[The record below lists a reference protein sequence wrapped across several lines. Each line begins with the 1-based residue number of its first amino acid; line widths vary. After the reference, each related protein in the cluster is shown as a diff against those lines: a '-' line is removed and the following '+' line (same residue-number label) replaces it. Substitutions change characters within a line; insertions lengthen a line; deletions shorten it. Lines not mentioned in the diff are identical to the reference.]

1 MFDITFLKYTKD
13 KVMILKD
20 DLTGLPNRKSLIS
33 ELNAH
38 RCRKMILLGIDIKN
52 FGEIN
57 SCYGNEEGD
66 NFLVS
71 FGRKLSDFANSLA
84 LNDTEVYRLHS
95 DVFALAACM
104 DKFSVKK
111 SLLDFAN
118 MLVKKFENFLSEDPI
133 RIKSLNV
140 IPSFVCGISHND
152 NFYGDNIGSNLFNRM
167 DIALREAKN
176 KNIKKISYCQID
188 EEVEKFYE
196 RNILWSNILKSV
208 LQGKSKLV
216 LKPYY
221 QAIQKIETG
230 EILKYECLIR
240 MVGKDDVISPSMFLA
255 SAERLGLLPSI
266 GKIVISESC
275 NIFRNLQA
283 GFSINIT
290 SQDLAD
296 EEFEKFILSQC
307 EFNSIDPERVTLE
320 ILENEEI
327 YNLKSKII
335 NLKKHGFKIAIDDF
349 GVGYSNFSRHHEINI
364 DYIKIDGSLIENLLK
379 TSKSYKTVKSIVS
392 YAQSINAETIAEY
405 VTNSDIYN
413 KLEELGVDYA
423 QGYAVGKPAESI
435 LSA

>member
-1 MFDITFLKYTKD
+1 
-13 KVMILKD
+13 MILKD
-20 DLTGLPNRKSLIS
+20 DLTGLPNRNSLIS
-33 ELNAH
+33 ELNAYK
-38 RCRKMILLGIDIKN
+38 CRKIILLGIDIKN

-71 FGRKLSDFANSLA
+71 FGRKLSEFANSLMF
-84 LNDTEVYRLHS
+84 NNTTEVYRLHS
-95 DVFALAACM
+95 DVFALEVCL
-104 DKFSVKK
+104 DNTSVKK
-111 SLLDFAN
+111 NLLDFADII
-118 MLVKKFENFLSEDPI
+118 VKKLENFISENPI
-133 RIKSLNV
+133 RINNLNV
-140 IPSFVCGISHND
+140 TPSFVCGISHNE

-176 KNIKKISYCQID
+176 KNLKKISYCQID

-221 QAIQKIETG
+221 QAIQKIKTG
-230 EILKYECLIR
+230 EIPKYECLVR
-240 MVGKDDVISPSMFLA
+240 MVGENDIISPSMFLA
-255 SAERLGLLPSI
+255 SAEQLGLLPSI
-266 GKIVISESC
+266 GRIVISESC
-275 NIFRNLQA
+275 KIFRNLQT

-307 EFNSIDPERVTLE
+307 EINNIDPERVTLE

-335 NLKKHGFKIAIDDF
+335 NLKNCGFKIAIDDF

-379 TSKSYKTVKSIVS
+379 SSKSYKTVKSIVS
-392 YAQSINAETIAEY
+392 YAQSINAETIAEF
-405 VTNSDIYN
+405 VTNANIYDE
-413 KLEELGVDYA
+413 LEELGVDYA
-423 QGYAVGKPAESI
+423 QGYAVGKPADIS
-435 LSA
+435 SA